1 MISGAHRALMAPQ
14 EPSPNAGRAML
25 KTPLAMNHLRQS
37 VMAVP
42 PLARTS
48 DGRIDAAGNAAIIR
62 HIEAGGVRLLLYG
75 GNANLYHLPLD
86 EYEPLLALLAAT
98 AGPETLVVP
107 AAGPTY
113 GLLLEHA
120 RMLRGSG
127 FPTAMVLPQQ
137 GITTSAGVATGI
149 RRFAEAAGMP
159 ALVYVKHDG
168 FLEPCDV
175 ASLVND
181 GLVSGIKYATVRPD
195 PAHDPYLRELVG
207 LVDPRLVI
215 SGIGEQ
221 PAIVHLRD
229 FGLGGFTTGCGCVA
243 PRLSQRLLAA
253 AVAGR
258 WDEAERIRRIFEPL
272 EDLRN
277 AISPIRVLHEAV
289 AAAGVADTGP
299 LLPLLDVVEQA
310 HRPAIAAAARALLA
324 ANGPG

>member
-1 MISGAHRALMAPQ
+1 
-14 EPSPNAGRAML
+14 ML
-25 KTPLAMNHLRQS
+25 TTPLSAALFRAS

-42 PLARTS
+42 PLARRD
-48 DGRIDAAGNAAIIR
+48 DGQIDPAANAAIVH

-75 GNANLYHLPLD
+75 GNANLYHLPLA
-86 EYEPLLALLAAT
+86 EYEPLLAMLAEA

-127 FPTAMVLPQQ
+127 YPTAMVLPQQ
-137 GITTSAGVATGI
+137 GITTSGGVATGI
-149 RRFAEAAGMP
+149 RRFVEAAGMP

-168 FLEPCDV
+168 YLEPADV
-175 ASLVND
+175 VRLVGD

-195 PAHDPYLRELVG
+195 PAVDPYLRELVG
-207 LVDPRLVI
+207 LVDPALVI

-253 AVAGR
+253 AVAER

-289 AAAGVADTGP
+289 AAAGIAPTGP
-299 LLPLLDVVEQA
+299 LLPLLDPVA
-310 HRPAIAAAARALLA
+310 AADRPAIAAAARELMAG
-324 ANGPG
+324 NQ

>member
-1 MISGAHRALMAPQ
+1 MRT
-14 EPSPNAGRAML
+14 E
-25 KTPLAMNHLRQS
+25 PLARSSLRTS

-42 PLARTS
+42 PLARS
-48 DGRIDAAGNAAIIR
+48 ADGRIDAAANAAIIR
-62 HIEAGGVRLLLYG
+62 HIESGGVRLLLYG
-75 GNANLYHLPLD
+75 GNANLYHLPLG
-86 EYEPLLALLAAT
+86 EYQPLLEMLAAA

-137 GITTSAGVATGI
+137 GITTSGGVATGI
-149 RRFAEAAGMP
+149 RRFVEAAEMP
-159 ALVYVKHDG
+159 AVVYIKHDG
-168 FLEPCDV
+168 FLDPADV
-175 ASLVND
+175 ARLVQD
-181 GLVSGIKYATVRPD
+181 GLVSGIKYATVRAD
-195 PAHDPYLRELVG
+195 PAVDPYLQELAG
-207 LVDPRLVI
+207 LVDPAIVI

-229 FGLGGFTTGCGCVA
+229 FGLGGFTTGCGCLA

-253 AVAGR
+253 ATAGR
-258 WDEAERIRRIFEPL
+258 WEEAERIRAIFEPL

-289 AAAGVADTGP
+289 AAAGIAATGP
-299 LLPLLDVVEQA
+299 LLPLLDTVAEA
-310 HRPAIAAAARALLA
+310 DRPAIATAARALLA
-324 ANGPG
+324 ANGQG

>member
-1 MISGAHRALMAPQ
+1 MLTTSLTAAHFRL
-14 EPSPNAGRAML
+14 
-25 KTPLAMNHLRQS
+25 S

-48 DGRIDAAGNAAIIR
+48 AGGIDAAANAAIIR

-75 GNANLYHLPLD
+75 GNANVYHLPLA
-86 EYEPLLALLAAT
+86 EYEALLPLLAEL

-107 AAGPTY
+107 AVGPTY

-120 RMLRGSG
+120 RLLRGSG
-127 FPTAMVLPQQ
+127 FATAMVLPQQ

-221 PAIVHLRD
+221 PAIIHLRD

-289 AAAGVADTGP
+289 AAAGLAPTGP
-299 LLPLLDVVEQA
+299 LLPLLDVVEDK
-310 HRPAIAAAARALLA
+310 HRPAIAPAARVLVVADDQA
-324 ANGPG
+324 

>member
-1 MISGAHRALMAPQ
+1 MRT
-14 EPSPNAGRAML
+14 E
-25 KTPLAMNHLRQS
+25 PLARSSLRTS

-42 PLARTS
+42 PLARS
-48 DGRIDAAGNAAIIR
+48 ADGRIDAAANAAIIR
-62 HIEAGGVRLLLYG
+62 HIESGGVRLLLYG
-75 GNANLYHLPLD
+75 GNANLYHLPLG
-86 EYEPLLALLAAT
+86 EYQPLLDMLAAA

-137 GITTSAGVATGI
+137 GITTSGGVATGI
-149 RRFAEAAGMP
+149 RRFVEAAEMP
-159 ALVYVKHDG
+159 AVVYIKHDG
-168 FLEPCDV
+168 FLDPADV
-175 ASLVND
+175 ARLVQD
-181 GLVSGIKYATVRPD
+181 GLVSGIKYATVRAD
-195 PAHDPYLRELVG
+195 PAVDPYLQELAG
-207 LVDPRLVI
+207 LVDPAIVI

-229 FGLGGFTTGCGCVA
+229 FGLGGFTTGCGCLA

-253 AVAGR
+253 ATAGR
-258 WDEAERIRRIFEPL
+258 WEEAERIRAIFEPL

-289 AAAGVADTGP
+289 AAAGIAATGP
-299 LLPLLDVVEQA
+299 LLPLLDTVA
-310 HRPAIAAAARALLA
+310 DADRPAIATAARALLA
-324 ANGPG
+324 ANGQG

>member
-1 MISGAHRALMAPQ
+1 
-14 EPSPNAGRAML
+14 ML
-25 KTPLAMNHLRQS
+25 KTPLSPEHLRRS

-42 PLARTS
+42 PLARAA
-48 DGRIDAAGNAAIIR
+48 DGRIDAAANAAIIG
-62 HIEAGGVRLLLYG
+62 HIEAGGVGLLLYG
-75 GNANLYHLPLD
+75 GNANVYHLPLG

-98 AGPETLVVP
+98 AGPDTLVVP

-149 RRFAEAAGMP
+149 RRFVEAAGMP

-168 FLEPCDV
+168 FLEPSHV
-175 ASLVND
+175 AALVND
-181 GLVSGIKYATVRPD
+181 GLVSGIKYATVRPN

-207 LVDPRLVI
+207 LVDPRIVI

-221 PAIVHLRD
+221 PALIHLRD

-253 AVAGR
+253 AVDGR
-258 WDEAERIRRIFEPL
+258 WEEAERIRRIFEPL

-277 AISPIRVLHEAV
+277 QISPIRVLHEAV
-289 AAAGVADTGP
+289 AAAGVAATGP
-299 LLPLLDVVEQA
+299 LLPLLDVVEEA
-310 HRPAIAAAARALLA
+310 HRGAIAAAARTLLA